1 MAGTNYG
8 DTIFEGELSPSVS
21 LVNPV
26 VDKSGEYLASGLKS
40 TVDNVNSILFSNDK
54 KAARADAAKNTLFG
68 EIAERVSYYAD
79 AREQGVSQDE
89 IMRKLRV
96 DSLAWVA
103 NNPNLTEDI
112 YTFQNKLLQENG
124 LAGNIA
130 RETPLETGNRK
141 KIETATAD
149 GWDVSTPQGMQTYDR
164 FLLQTNQLKQLEQ
177 EISAATAEGRLV
189 SAKMQNEATLTL
201 HGIVQTGTS
210 WVNNQISKAN
220 NLLSETQDP
229 KARTAIIQQTKA
241 AVAQQLAFIGA
252 QRSAGGTVDTSYL
265 TAGIDNIMK
274 TWEETANGTADL
286 SALENA
292 QKTAETQAYM
302 MALQADPKL
311 ATLIALDKAS
321 KFQSPDMIIQ
331 LDAAKMAVYNK
342 LFSSS
347 TTSDTGV
354 VTPAAKPGD
363 MIENVQD
370 VGQISNMLKDST
382 KTALNTPDATPD
394 ETAAQANKLFNTMRS
409 INVYGPT
416 DTDAKNF
423 MAVVDLF
430 SDVSVGKF
438 LEKNAQ
444 YIDPSVGDQAKKI
457 IQQQY
462 DAVVMPLI
470 NDEWQTTTEMVVT
483 SPTSTDEWNRK
494 IGLGPQR
501 PGSAENVDISKM
513 VEPVW
518 NGTGLE
524 FQVSDEFITD
534 PNIRGIAKKLNT
546 DVAPAVN
553 KLVRTFAHLSGTT
566 DYEKIYN
573 EQYKS
578 RLFVTDDEVDAE
590 AGTKL
595 DELTNIPENY
605 SGPAPTRPD
614 DFTGTPT
621 SDVKGRAG
629 SLLDA
634 IGDAEGATYNTLF
647 GYAERPGGAF
657 DGTDITKMSIQEV
670 QDLQKQMVKQNGI
683 SSAVGKYQFLQTTLR
698 EAVKALGLS
707 PDEKFTPQVQ
717 DRLAL
722 WLLQNRTDY
731 QSWLSGVGDDKKFQ
745 NQLAGIWASVPNT
758 SGKSAY
764 ASDGVN
770 KASSGGRSLIGML

>member
-1 MAGTNYG
+1 MATNYG
-8 DTIFEGELSPSVS
+8 DTIFEGELSPSVTQ
-21 LVNPV
+21 VNPV

-89 IMRKLRV
+89 ILRKLRV

-103 NNPNLTEDI
+103 NNPGLTEDI

-124 LAGNIA
+124 LAGSIT
-130 RETPLETGNRK
+130 RETPIEAGNRK
-141 KIETATAD
+141 KIEQATAD

-220 NLLSETQDP
+220 KLLAEAQDP
-229 KARTAIIQQTKA
+229 KSRTAIIQQTKQ

-252 QRSAGGTVDTSYL
+252 QKSAGGTIDTSYL

-286 SALENA
+286 AALETA

-321 KFQSPDMIIQ
+321 KFQDPSMIMQ

-342 LFSSS
+342 LFESG

-354 VTPAAKPGD
+354 VTPAGKPGD
-363 MIENVQD
+363 MIENIEN
-370 VGQISNMLKDST
+370 VGQIASMLKDST
-382 KTALNTPDATPD
+382 KTALNTPDASPE

-444 YIDPSVGDQAKKI
+444 YIDPSIGDQAKKI

-501 PGSAENVDISKM
+501 SGSAEDVDISKM

-524 FQVSDEFITD
+524 FQVSDQFATD

-573 EQYKS
+573 EQYAS
-578 RLFVTDDEVDAE
+578 RLFVTDDETDSE
-590 AGTKL
+590 AGAKL
-595 DELTNIPENY
+595 DELTNIPEGY
-605 SGPAPTRPD
+605 SGPAPTRPSD
-614 DFTGTPT
+614 WTGTPT
-621 SDVKGRAG
+621 SSVKGRAG
-629 SLLDA
+629 QLLDS
-634 IGDAEGATYNTLF
+634 IGEAEGASYNTLY

-657 DGTDITKMSIQEV
+657 DGTDVTKMSIQEV
-670 QDLQKQMVKQNGI
+670 QDLQKKMVKNNGI

-698 EAVKALGLS
+698 EAVKALGIS
-707 PDEKFTPQVQ
+707 PDEKFTPEIQ

-722 WLLQNRTDY
+722 WLLQTRTDY

-745 NQLAGIWASVPNT
+745 DQLAKIWASVPDT
-758 SGKSAY
+758 TGKSAY
-764 ASDGVN
+764 AGDGVN
-770 KASSGGRSLIGML
+770 NATSGGRSLIGML